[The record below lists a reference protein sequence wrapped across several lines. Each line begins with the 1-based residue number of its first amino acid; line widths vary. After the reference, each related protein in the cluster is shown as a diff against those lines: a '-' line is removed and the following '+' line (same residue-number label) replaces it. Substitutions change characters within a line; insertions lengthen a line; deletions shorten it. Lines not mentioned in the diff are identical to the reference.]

1 MTKNILT
8 TLLLLYCLTLFGQP
22 DDDPANFMPGKC
34 YARCLIPDKVKQKL
48 RLPIY
53 KGLEYDDPLIEQRQ
67 LRVPTLTVP
76 EAWRQSENG
85 NVSKS
90 KSFIVRKQNQDTVLN
105 VWVVTDT
112 TQIKEYEWVAFT
124 LSRSKAGGFAEWRE
138 VLCGDKITSNTVMYI
153 QKKLAEAG
161 YDAGAIDNVMDTKS
175 KQALTQFQKDHG
187 LPVGNLDLETLK
199 VLGVPF

>member
-22 DDDPANFMPGKC
+22 GDAPANSMPGKC
-34 YARCLIPDKVKQKL
+34 YAKCFIPDEVNKKL

-76 EAWRQSENG
+76 EAWRQSKNG
-85 NVSKS
+85 NFSKS
-90 KSFIVRKQNQDTVLN
+90 KSFIIRKQNQDTVLN

-112 TQIKEYEWVAFT
+112 TQIKEYEWFAFT
-124 LSRSKAGGFAEWRE
+124 LSSSKAGGFTEWQE
-138 VLCGDKITSNTVMYI
+138 VLCGDKVTYNTVMYL

-161 YDAGAIDNVMDTKS
+161 YDAGAIDNGSVIGTKI
-175 KQALTQFQKDHG
+175 KHALTQFQKDHG
-187 LPVGNLDLETLK
+187 RVQFKMSRIPIIDI
-199 VLGVPF
+199 P